1 MKNLPKNPHEKQS
14 ASKLRI
20 IGGIWR
26 GRKIRFL
33 PLPGLR
39 PTPDRIR
46 ETLFNWLTPP
56 IKGARCLDLF
66 AGSGALSFEALSRG
80 AQTAVMIDQSPHII
94 AVLRENA
101 DLLKTHAAEFYC
113 ATFPQ
118 GLEHMHLAPFDIVF
132 LDPPFRQQL
141 LASCCQWLEQHH
153 WLKPNALI
161 YIEAEA
167 ELKPLPI
174 PSHWQVLHSKK
185 AGVVGY
191 HLVKIAKL

>member
-1 MKNLPKNPHEKQS
+1 MKNLRKSQHEKES
-14 ASKLRI
+14 VSKLRI
-20 IGGIWR
+20 IGGVWR
-26 GRKIRFL
+26 SRKIRFL
-33 PLPGLR
+33 SLPGLR
-39 PTPDRIR
+39 PTPNRIR
-46 ETLFNWLTPP
+46 ETLFNWLTPAVR
-56 IKGARCLDLF
+56 GARCLDLF

-80 AQTAVMIDQSPHII
+80 AQAAVMIDQSPEII
-94 AVLRENA
+94 AVLQENA
-101 DLLKTHAAEFYC
+101 ALLKTNAAEFYC

-118 GLEHMHLAPFDIVF
+118 GLEQLHLTPFDIVF

-167 ELKPLPI
+167 ELEPLPI

-185 AGVVGY
+185 AGAVGY
-191 HLVKIAKL
+191 YLLKTS